1 MKRRADEK
9 LEVAAP
15 DARIDVEAPVKDVT
29 DADAQSSQY
38 DLGDYGN
45 NAGDNVA
52 DPDLGTDSQIWAP
65 GEGAKSANRKADA
78 VAAVRYAE
86 ARINAGLPC
95 DDKWKL
101 IAQAQTIR
109 HATIVD
115 RTRLLEEIVAA
126 NAGRARVKNTKVAA
140 AVSRG
145 TASIPRGVSSA
156 RTASTHRIADN
167 DPANDVA
174 LWV

>member
-1 MKRRADEK
+1 MQRRADEK

-29 DADAQSSQY
+29 DADAQASQY

-52 DPDLGTDSQIWAP
+52 DPDLTTDSQIWAP
-65 GEGAKSANRKADA
+65 GEGGSKSANRMADA

-86 ARINAGLPC
+86 AHINAGLPY

-101 IAQAQTIR
+101 VAQAQTLR
-109 HATIVD
+109 HATVVD
-115 RTRLLEEIVAA
+115 RTRLMESFAQVLDHERTAS
-126 NAGRARVKNTKVAA
+126 RKVTA

-145 TASIPRGVSSA
+145 TASGIPPGLA
-156 RTASTHRIADN
+156 RTAASTRTADN
-167 DPANDVA
+167 DPRVDYG
-174 LWV
+174 LFI